1 MTNFNSLGL
10 ADSIVRSVAAAG
22 YKRPTEIQAK
32 AIPLVCERHDLIGCA
47 QTGTGK
53 TAAFVLPMLDRLMK
67 RRNKKGPVF
76 LRGLIVVPTRELAL
90 QVTEAVKTY
99 GSKTRLFVT
108 PIYGG
113 VDIKRQTNKLRR
125 GVDIVVATPGR
136 LLDHLNRGNIDL
148 SRVEMLILDEAD
160 RMLDMGFIKDIRRI
174 VAETPDSRQTLM
186 FSATMPAKV
195 EELAQHILSEPQFIE
210 IGHRRNPAESV
221 EQHVCPVKQ
230 VDKMKLLVNVLRKEP
245 VESVI
250 VFSRTKHRADR
261 ISRQLRD
268 RGFSTTA
275 MHSNKTQNQRQK
287 ALKGLE
293 TGKFQ
298 ILVAT
303 NVASRGIDLA
313 SVSHVINYDTP
324 QQAEDYIHRIGR
336 TGRGDATGNAITF
349 VSEEEYQYLR
359 DIERHIG
366 KRIDLLEYKDI
377 TIVGGHPKPK
387 KNASRENGNGKRNK
401 NRSHRNKARHNSTR
415 SRRKKRF
422 AKAA

>member
-22 YKRPTEIQAK
+22 YERPTEIQAR
-32 AIPLVCERHDLIGCA
+32 AIPLVCEHHDLIGCA

-53 TAAFVLPMLDRLMK
+53 TAAFVLPMLDRLIK
-67 RRNKKGPVF
+67 RRRKKGPVF

-99 GSKTRLFVT
+99 GAKTRLFT
-108 PIYGG
+108 TAIYGG
-113 VDIKRQTNKLRR
+113 VDINRQTSRLRR

-136 LLDHLNRGNIDL
+136 LLDHINRGNIDL
-148 SRVEMLILDEAD
+148 STVEMLILDEAD

-174 VAETPDSRQTLM
+174 VAETPGSRQTLL
-186 FSATMPAKV
+186 FSATMPDKV
-195 EELAQHILSEPQFIE
+195 EELAQEILNEPQFIE
-210 IGHRRNPAESV
+210 IGHRRNPAKSV

-230 VDKMKLLVNVLRKEP
+230 ADKMKLLVNVLKKEP
-245 VESVI
+245 MERVI

-268 RGFSTTA
+268 RGFATTA

-287 ALKGLE
+287 ALQGLE
-293 TGKFQ
+293 NGKFK

-303 NVASRGIDLA
+303 NIASRGIDLD

-324 QQAEDYIHRIGR
+324 QQAENYIHRIGR

-366 KRIDLLEYKDI
+366 QRIDLLEYKDI
-377 TIVGGHPKPK
+377 TLTGGHPKPK
-387 KNASRENGNGKRNK
+387 KKSASGSRNGKRNK
-401 NRSHRNKARHNSTR
+401 NRSHRNKARHNKPG

-422 AKAA
+422 AEAA